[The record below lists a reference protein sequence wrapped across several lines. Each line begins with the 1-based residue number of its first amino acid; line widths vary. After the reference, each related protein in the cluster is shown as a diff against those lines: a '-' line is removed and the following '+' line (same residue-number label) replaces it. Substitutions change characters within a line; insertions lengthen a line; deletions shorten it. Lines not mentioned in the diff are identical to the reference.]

1 MDTLYYTAGVL
12 LIAYVTNKITERQYA
27 RKVYLQ
33 RKRYIKE
40 HFPIIM
46 TVSAE
51 QRGLIM
57 LDMEYIFKQLDSVR
71 ETARTTNRPLADV
84 NDIARIA
91 NKVEN
96 NIKLN
101 QQEITGL
108 NGMYSVEFY
117 DLSKLKF

>member
-1 MDTLYYTAGVL
+1 
-12 LIAYVTNKITERQYA
+12 
-27 RKVYLQ
+27 
-33 RKRYIKE
+33 
-40 HFPIIM
+40 M